1 MKALTI
7 RNIPD
12 DLYRVITR
20 IAKRN
25 RRSLQQQVISILDR
39 ARVLDTDSP
48 VNTAMAIRHQLTG
61 RELGDTIMEIQEERN
76 R

>member
-1 MKALTI
+1 MKVLTI

-25 RRSLQQQVISILDR
+25 RRSIQQQVLKIIER
-39 ARVLDTDSP
+39 VRVLDNESP
-48 VNTAMAIRHQLTG
+48 VEKAMEIRKHLVG
-61 RELGDTIMEIQEERN
+61 RELGNTVEEIREDRN

>member
-48 VNTAMAIRHQLTG
+48 VNKATAIRAQLKG

>member
-48 VNTAMAIRHQLTG
+48 VNKAMAIRHQLTG